1 MSSSAVPQ
9 PWFAPTRWSLVHRA
23 QGTTEEARVALSEL
37 CEAYWQPVFRV
48 LRQGGRDEESA
59 RDATQEFFAHL
70 LQGGRIAGADA
81 RRGKFRSYLLGALRH
96 FESDRRER
104 ERRLKRGGGAVLESL
119 NETEAADPASDES
132 LDDAQFDR
140 EWALTLLGRA
150 VDAVGADYSETG
162 KSAQFDRLKPSLLGG
177 ELPCQTEMA
186 RELGLTEGAL
196 KVAIHRLRRRFRDA
210 VRNEIQQTLP
220 EGGDASEELRY
231 LIEVWSR
238 V

>member
-1 MSSSAVPQ
+1 MSSSVVPQ

-59 RDATQEFFAHL
+59 REAAQEFFAHV

-119 NETEAADPASDES
+119 NEPEAADPVAVES

-150 VDAVGADYSETG
+150 VDAVGADYSESG
-162 KSAQFDRLKPSLLGG
+162 KSSQFDRLKPALLGG
-177 ELPCQTEMA
+177 ELPCQTDLA

-210 VRNEIQQTLP
+210 VRNEIEQTLP
-220 EGGDASEELRY
+220 EGADASEELRY

>member
-1 MSSSAVPQ
+1 MSSSAEPQ

-119 NETEAADPASDES
+119 NEPEAADPASDES
-132 LDDAQFDR
+132 LDDAQFDW

-150 VDAVGADYSETG
+150 VDAVGADYSEAG
-162 KSAQFDRLKPSLLGG
+162 KASQFDRLKPALLGG
-177 ELPCQTEMA
+177 ELPCQMELA

-220 EGGDASEELRY
+220 EGADASEELRY

>member
-59 RDATQEFFAHL
+59 REAAQEFFAHV

-119 NETEAADPASDES
+119 NEPEAADPVAVES

-150 VDAVGADYSETG
+150 VDAVGADYSESG
-162 KSAQFDRLKPSLLGG
+162 KSSQFDRLKPALLGG
-177 ELPCQTEMA
+177 ELPCQTDLA

-210 VRNEIQQTLP
+210 VRNEIEQTLP
-220 EGGDASEELRY
+220 EGADASEELRY